1 MDIFFEFYHFGNDF
15 LYEPELAFHVIS
27 VAKTFPSGQMI
38 VNKDFFDMI
47 CVMFEVFGAFK
58 SSSFIRQKVLF
69 SIEEKPQLT
78 YSFFKVVN
86 VEDLLR
92 FLFLVDLTEE

>member
-1 MDIFFEFYHFGNDF
+1 MDIFFEFYHFGDDF
-15 LYEPELAFHVIS
+15 FYEPELAFHVIF
-27 VAKTFPSGQMI
+27 VAETFPSGQMI
-38 VNKDFFDMI
+38 VNKDFFDII

-58 SSSFIRQKVLF
+58 GSSFIRQKILF
-69 SIEEKPQLT
+69 PIEEEPQLA
-78 YSFFKVVN
+78 YSFFKAVN